1 VIGAVIAIPVGAFI
15 GHTGKGSFLV
25 AGFANGFRALPE
37 LGLLI
42 LFVELIGLGIVPV
55 TLALVVLS
63 IPPFLA
69 GTYAGVN
76 NVDSAVIDAARGM
89 GMREWSILFRVE
101 LPIASPLILAG
112 LRTAVLQVIA
122 TASIAAYIGTGSL
135 GYYIFLG
142 ENTRNYT
149 IMLGGAIVIAVLALV
164 VEGLLVLV
172 QRLVVSPGLRTVR
185 RRRRAIG
192 SSSVTSSIM
201 DAETAGGT
209 SSP

>member
-1 VIGAVIAIPVGAFI
+1 V
-15 GHTGKGSFLV
+15 
-25 AGFANGFRALPE
+25 
-37 LGLLI
+37 
-42 LFVELIGLGIVPV
+42 
-55 TLALVVLS
+55 LA

-69 GTYAGVN
+69 GTYSGIN

-101 LPIASPLILAG
+101 LPIALPLILAG

-135 GYYIFLG
+135 GYFIFLG

-185 RRRRAIG
+185 RRRRVVR
-192 SSSVTSSIM
+192 SSSVTPSTM
-201 DAETAGGT
+201 DVETAGGT